1 MWYEKW
7 QLWSDIYMVDSILQ
21 LTPLIASCA
30 IIYKNKYF
38 EKKYFVNYRKINTHI
53 GAIYNK

>member
-7 QLWSDIYMVDSILQ
+7 QLWFRDLHGGLYITINAPYRA
-21 LTPLIASCA
+21 PRA

-53 GAIYNK
+53 GAI